1 MCKSVSKED
10 FKGSSTPSTTKGTT
24 SRNWPKIA
32 FVLVSVFVA
41 AVSVLLP
48 IIISEDSDGWTRKY
62 TSPGPIF
69 KASDIGDMTGKVAIV
84 TGSNTGIGYHTALEL
99 VRNGADVIVAA
110 RSPAKG
116 EAAVAAILE
125 EVQADD
131 NAGNAVYMP
140 LDLSSLKSVKKFA
153 DDFLKLKKPLHI
165 LVNNAGVMKSPGA
178 QYVGQNFTYGFE
190 TTVDGFESH
199 IGINHIGHFYLTQ
212 LLTKKLKESAP
223 SRVVALSSGAES
235 GSYPE
240 GMRFD
245 LWKPSG
251 GERDEDY
258 EDGMAYGQSKLAAIL
273 FARELAERLE
283 GTGVTAYSCHPGIIT
298 TELGRY
304 MGEKMTA
311 ELHNGFETTVD
322 GFESHIGINH
332 IGHFYLTQLLTKKLE
347 ESSPSRVVALSSGAE
362 SGSYPEGMRFDLWK
376 PSGGE
381 RDEDYEDGMAYGQ
394 SKLAAIL
401 FARELAER
409 LEGTGVTAYSCHPG
423 IITTELGR
431 YMGEK
436 MTDDAA
442 EGGILARLALY
453 LGGGIFTMANFKPE
467 DGALTQLQLS
477 TADPAALTNGAY
489 YRPIGRM
496 VQPRHAQGTN
506 STLQKELW
514 TKTEKAVKGGSLL

>member
-10 FKGSSTPSTTKGTT
+10 FKGSSTPSTTKATT

-41 AVSVLLP
+41 AIAVLLP

-125 EVQADD
+125 EVQADE
-131 NAGNAVYMP
+131 NAGSAVYMP

-212 LLTKKLKESAP
+212 LLTKKLEDSAP
-223 SRVVALSSGAES
+223 SRVVALSSSAES

-304 MGEKMTA
+304 MGK
-311 ELHNGFETTVD
+311 
-322 GFESHIGINH
+322 
-332 IGHFYLTQLLTKKLE
+332 
-347 ESSPSRVVALSSGAE
+347 
-362 SGSYPEGMRFDLWK
+362 
-376 PSGGE
+376 
-381 RDEDYEDGMAYGQ
+381 
-394 SKLAAIL
+394 
-401 FARELAER
+401 
-409 LEGTGVTAYSCHPG
+409 
-423 IITTELGR
+423 
-431 YMGEK
+431 K
-436 MTDDAA
+436 MTDDAT